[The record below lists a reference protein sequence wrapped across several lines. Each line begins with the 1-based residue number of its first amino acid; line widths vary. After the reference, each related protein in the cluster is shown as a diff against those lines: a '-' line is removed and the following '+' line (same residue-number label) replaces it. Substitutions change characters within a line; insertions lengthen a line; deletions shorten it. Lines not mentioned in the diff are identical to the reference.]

1 MEEII
6 EIRIRKLG
14 KEYYDLY
21 INGKKMPEL
30 YSREELMRAL
40 NRFTKIWSNEE

>member
-1 MEEII
+1 MEQII
-6 EIRIRKLG
+6 EITVRKLG

-30 YSREELMRAL
+30 YSRLELMKAL
-40 NRFTKIWSNEE
+40 NYFTKIWSNKE